1 MNTSKLE
8 TRDAADV
15 ARRRPRLALVLLLGL
30 LALGT
35 TGCLKVS
42 STAATL
48 RDTVADAAALEYD
61 QRIEIRVGLI
71 TTSLARL
78 AVNVVDV
85 DPDARLAL
93 RALRG
98 AEVGVYRIRGQ
109 AGERSSVLDRVDEA
123 MTHKGWQRIVGVM
136 NPNELVAVFVPEN
149 VRTARNVEVCV
160 LVLNEREM
168 VVVGARGDLEP
179 LMEMAMSHAHGLD
192 L

>member
-1 MNTSKLE
+1 MCI
-8 TRDAADV
+8 RD
-15 ARRRPRLALVLLLGL
+15 R
-30 LALGT
+30 
-35 TGCLKVS
+35 
-42 STAATL
+42 
-48 RDTVADAAALEYD
+48 
-61 QRIEIRVGLI
+61 
-71 TTSLARL
+71 
-78 AVNVVDV
+78 VNVVDV

-123 MTHKGWQRIVGVM
+123 MTQKGWQRLVGVM

-179 LMEMAMSHAHGLD
+179 LMEMAMSHANGLD